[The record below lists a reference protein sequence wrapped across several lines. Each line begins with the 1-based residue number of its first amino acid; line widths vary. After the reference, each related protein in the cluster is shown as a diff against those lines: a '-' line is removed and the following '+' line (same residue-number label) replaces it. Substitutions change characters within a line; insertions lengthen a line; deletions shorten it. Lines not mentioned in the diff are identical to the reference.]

1 MKKFGL
7 AVLGITAAIVVLA
20 NLGSLLAL
28 ALSALIAY
36 AGFHYYRK
44 SESTFKK
51 IFWGSVLLIGL
62 FSAISN
68 VPAFIGIIAL
78 IGVLYVWR
86 KWKGTESNNIITN
99 VSDDPFVNFERQWDE
114 ITK

>member
-7 AVLGITAAIVVLA
+7 AILGIVAAIVVLA

-36 AGFHYYRK
+36 AGFHYFRK
-44 SESTFKK
+44 SNSTFPKL
-51 IFWGSVLLIGL
+51 FWGGVILIGL
-62 FSAISN
+62 LTAIAN
-68 VPAFIGIIAL
+68 VPAFFGILAIL
-78 IGVLYVWR
+78 GILYVWR
-86 KWKGTESNNIITN
+86 KWNGTENINVINNESN
-99 VSDDPFVNFERQWDE
+99 DPFVNFERQWND